1 MPESLFSNGQ
11 PTDLAD
17 LLLERIAAGLAGE
30 VSAKSVDAIV
40 EEEMRSPISDDG
52 RSKQV

>member
-1 MPESLFSNGQ
+1 MPESWFPNEQ

-30 VSAKSVDAIV
+30 VSGKSVAAIV
-40 EEEMRSPISDDG
+40 EEEMRSPIFEDG
-52 RSKQV
+52 RPKRV